1 MGKFQ
6 LTVKGG
12 LLGSTIKCGPT
23 NTRTEL
29 NSDDTPKISK
39 DHQNDHG
46 CFSESMG
53 LFLAIYRAFVQL
65 FYSSCFLS
73 PTAEFNETTA
83 GTTF

>member
-6 LTVKGG
+6 LTVKGV

-23 NTRTEL
+23 NTRIEL
-29 NSDDTPKISK
+29 NSDTPKISK

-46 CFSESMG
+46 FFSVSMG

-73 PTAEFNETTA
+73 PTAEFHETTA
-83 GTTF
+83 GTAF